1 MRRMVILVVALA
13 AGVAGLAGCV
23 PRPHHDVVVSSGGDG
38 VDAVPGDG
46 VCEATSG
53 ADDCTLRA
61 AVLEA
66 NALAAGSPVPVT
78 VTVTLG
84 VDVTLGLA
92 GAGEDLGAT
101 GDLDLDV
108 GSSEVRVD
116 GAGHRIDAAGLD
128 RAFDVRTGT
137 VVFDQVVVTGGRS
150 VGPGG
155 GMRTADGTATSVLR
169 STFVDNRSLVHGAC
183 FASAYF
189 DGCTDTGG
197 DDHYGGTAPIGGGAI
212 SNAGRLTVVG
222 STFEANGADS
232 DVDPT
237 CRAGSPQW
245 LTCPATWGGAIQ
257 STGEL
262 YAGSSTFTQND
273 VHLPRPVGLDHPY
286 DLYSEH
292 FGAAIHASG
301 PSQVVSSTVVDA
313 APFPARAV
321 VATTVR
327 SSIVVSTSCG
337 EPAIDADHNLRSP
350 DPCGTPASAW
360 LGALADNGG
369 PTRTALPVAASP
381 GVDAIAWADCLGY
394 TADQRGEPRVEGQP
408 CDIGAVERQPADG

>member
-1 MRRMVILVVALA
+1 MRRMVVIVVALA
-13 AGVAGLAGCV
+13 AALVGLAGCV
-23 PRPHHDVVVSSGGDG
+23 PRPHHELVVSSGGDG

-53 ADDCTLRA
+53 SGDCTLRA

-66 NALAAGSPVPVT
+66 NALAAGSLVPVL

-84 VDVTLGLA
+84 VDVTLASA
-92 GAGEDLGAT
+92 GTGEDLGAT

-108 GSSEVRVD
+108 GSSELRLD
-116 GAGHRIDAAGLD
+116 GAGHQVDAAGLD

-137 VVFDQVVVTGGRS
+137 VVLDRVVVTGGRS

-155 GMRTADGTATSVLR
+155 GMQTADGTATSVLR

-183 FASAYF
+183 FASHYF
-189 DGCTDTGG
+189 DGCKEASG
-197 DDHYGGTAPIGGGAI
+197 YGGTSPIGGGAI
-212 SNAGRLTVVG
+212 SNTGRLTVLG
-222 STFEANGADS
+222 STFESNGADS
-232 DVDPT
+232 DIYLT
-237 CRAGSPQW
+237 CIGGSPQW
-245 LTCPATWGGAIQ
+245 LTCAATWGGAIQ
-257 STGEL
+257 STGDL
-262 YAGSSTFTQND
+262 YVGISTFAQND
-273 VHLPRPVGLDHPY
+273 VLVPGGPNY
-286 DLYSEH
+286 DLWSEH

-301 PSQVVSSTVVDA
+301 PSQVVSSTVVDT
-313 APFPARAV
+313 APLPDRAV

-327 SSIVVSTSCG
+327 SSIVVSPSCG

-350 DPCGTPASAW
+350 EPCGTPATSW
-360 LGALADNGG
+360 LGALADIGG
-369 PTRTALPVAASP
+369 PTRTALPAATSL

-408 CDIGAVERQPADG
+408 CDIGAVERQPADA